1 MTDIPEI
8 CVNCYRNRMIP
19 AKDWLGRTVEMEACG
34 YKTVIRKMVER
45 DLEFGDNLKTRCG
58 FRVER

>member
-1 MTDIPEI
+1 
-8 CVNCYRNRMIP
+8 MIQ

-58 FRVER
+58 FKIEK